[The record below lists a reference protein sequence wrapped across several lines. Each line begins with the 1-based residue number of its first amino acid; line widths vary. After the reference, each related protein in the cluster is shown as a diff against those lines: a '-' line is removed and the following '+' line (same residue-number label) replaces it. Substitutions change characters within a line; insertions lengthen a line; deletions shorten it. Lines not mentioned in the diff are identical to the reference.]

1 MGPQLP
7 ERIIVFG
14 NRFKNRLEPW
24 LVDAALQYIDFNE
37 VELAFETICDHLA
50 DHYISITRDEY
61 DEMMSIATD
70 MGYGLGSERNFTSL
84 EGLVE

>member
-1 MGPQLP
+1 MDLRLP
-7 ERIIVFG
+7 ERIVLFG

-24 LVDAALQYIDFNE
+24 LVDAALQYIYFNE
-37 VELAFETICDHLA
+37 VELAFEAICDHLA

-61 DEMMSIATD
+61 DEMMSIARD
-70 MGYGLGSERNFTSL
+70 MGYDLGSGRNFASL